1 MSNKTPTPVEEDD
14 WPDNNNTINFNP
26 STKCNIITDNTPPD
40 TPPHSVIKNESTQ
53 LPPPPPT
60 TITTTTVTQE
70 QQSSS
75 SITTST
81 STQQQQSPKTD
92 IKIEST
98 NSIPLNTST
107 ESIDS
112 NIGETPQVLSLKT
125 LSGNQVKS
133 IIVSTLPTQRISI
146 KSGTKSRLSQMTE
159 SQIIDIIKQYL

>member
-53 LPPPPPT
+53 LPPPTTT
-60 TITTTTVTQE
+60 TITATTV
-70 QQSSS
+70 
-75 SITTST
+75 
-81 STQQQQSPKTD
+81 TQQQQSPKTD

>member
-53 LPPPPPT
+53 LPPPTTT
-60 TITTTTVTQE
+60 TITTTTV
-70 QQSSS
+70 
-75 SITTST
+75 
-81 STQQQQSPKTD
+81 TQQQQSPKTD

-98 NSIPLNTST
+98 NSIPLITST

>member
-70 QQSSS
+70 QQS
-75 SITTST
+75 

>member
-53 LPPPPPT
+53 LPPPTTT
-60 TITTTTVTQE
+60 TITTTTV
-70 QQSSS
+70 
-75 SITTST
+75 
-81 STQQQQSPKTD
+81 TQQQQSPKTD